1 MIYIG
6 ITMMRVMVG
15 SNGLHLVR
23 VEVVEKTGEDE
34 GNT

>member
-6 ITMMRVMVG
+6 ITMRVMVG

>member
-6 ITMMRVMVG
+6 ITMRVMVG
-15 SNGLHLVR
+15 SNGLLLVR